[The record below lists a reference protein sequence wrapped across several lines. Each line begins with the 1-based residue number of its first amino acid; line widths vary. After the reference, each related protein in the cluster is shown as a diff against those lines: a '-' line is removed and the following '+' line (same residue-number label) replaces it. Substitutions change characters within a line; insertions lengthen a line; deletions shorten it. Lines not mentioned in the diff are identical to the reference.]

1 VCTLTKPVVDGLE
14 QDLTGRATVHR
25 IDFMSPLGRE
35 VAAQYGVDYIPTLL
49 LFDGN
54 GQLIIR
60 QQGLIN
66 ADRIRYEVLQE
77 DVP

>member
-1 VCTLTKPVVDGLE
+1 
-14 QDLTGRATVHR
+14 
-25 IDFMSPLGRE
+25 MSPLGRE